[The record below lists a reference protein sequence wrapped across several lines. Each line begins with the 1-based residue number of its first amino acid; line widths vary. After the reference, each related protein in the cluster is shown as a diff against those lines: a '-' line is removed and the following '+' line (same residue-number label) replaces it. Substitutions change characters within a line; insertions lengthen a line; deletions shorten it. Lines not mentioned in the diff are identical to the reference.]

1 MRERKNVKSFG
12 AGFFQKAG
20 RSPQRAKYH
29 SCISSKIS
37 ARYFCGKHPTQTGP
51 LHRLCA
57 PQCTKKKKTPK
68 GVFFFLVRKMGLEP
82 TRHGHTHLKRAC
94 LPIPALPHKA
104 MPWHCKKYFSIPAA
118 KKQGLFGLFFKLL
131 TTVPSCT
138 KIVRY
143 TASFTPFS
151 RIAAKNFNF
160 FQNRACIFAQALIY

>member
-12 AGFFQKAG
+12 AGLFQKAG

-51 LHRLCA
+51 LRRLCA

-94 LPIPALPHKA
+94 LPIPALPHSA
-104 MPWHCKKYFSIPAA
+104 LLLYHLIICCQDGLTANSVKKRE
-118 KKQGLFGLFFKLL
+118 KKFRGKM
-131 TTVPSCT
+131 T
-138 KIVRY
+138 
-143 TASFTPFS
+143 
-151 RIAAKNFNF
+151 
-160 FQNRACIFAQALIY
+160 